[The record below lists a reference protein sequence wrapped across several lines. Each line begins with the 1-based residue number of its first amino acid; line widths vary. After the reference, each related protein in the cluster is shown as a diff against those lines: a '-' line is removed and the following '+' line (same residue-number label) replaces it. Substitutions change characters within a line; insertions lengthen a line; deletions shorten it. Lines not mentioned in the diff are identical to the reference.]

1 MAPAGTDA
9 ARVLVVGGG
18 AQDGFA
24 SENAE
29 AFGAEAY
36 KALKTCGVETLD
48 LIVTGMTA
56 ELAAAAALGARLASY
71 RFDKYRTT
79 EPAEKKP
86 SIVALR
92 IVCDDPKAAKKAFKP
107 MDAVADGV
115 FFTRDLVCEPANVL
129 YPEEF
134 ARRVRKL
141 EKVGCKVEILGEK
154 EMEKLGMGSLL
165 GVGQGSRRES
175 QLAVIQWMGADEE
188 KAQPIA
194 FIGKGV
200 CFDTGGIS
208 LKPPEGMEDMK
219 WDMGGAGAV
228 SGLMMALA
236 GRKAK
241 ANVVGILGLVE
252 NMPDGNAQRPGDVV
266 TSMSGQTIEVI
277 NTDAEGRLVLAD
289 ALWYCQDR
297 FKPKFMIDLAT
308 LTGAIIVAL
317 GNDYGGLFSN
327 DEDLSE
333 KLLAAAKASDEPLWR
348 MPLPKSYEKQLES
361 HIADMKNIGGR
372 PGGSVTAALFLQKF
386 VNGLPWAHLDIAAT
400 AWRTPSM
407 RPHRAGRPHRLRRA
421 PLGPAG
427 AGPLRGMSCEV
438 WFYHLER
445 SGLDQVLPELLEKTL
460 ARGWRALVRSTEPD
474 RIEHLDG
481 WLWTYRDDSFLPHA
495 LADEPEAERQPILL
509 TAAEGNPNRRPRPVP
524 DRRGGGWAR
533 WTPSNAACCCST
545 ARTP

>member
-1 MAPAGTDA
+1 MKIEFVAPDAEPRKHRALAVLAFEGGELSQA
-9 ARVLVVGGG
+9 AREIDQATAGAISRAVEGGRFKGKTGQSLDLIAPGGVEAMHILVVGGG
-18 AQDGFA
+18 EKAKFDADG
-24 SENAE
+24 AE

-36 KALKTCGVETLD
+36 KALKTTGVETLGLLLAGFD
-48 LIVTGMTA
+48 AETA
-56 ELAAAAALGARLASY
+56 ARAAMGARLASY

-79 EPAEKKP
+79 EPADKKP
-86 SIVALR
+86 SIAHLRVA
-92 IVCDDPKAAKKAFKP
+92 CDDPKAAKAAFKP
-107 MDAVADGV
+107 LDAVVDGV
-115 FFTRDLVCEPANVL
+115 FFTRDLVCEPANIL

-134 ARRVRKL
+134 AHRVKKL
-141 EKVGCKVEILGEK
+141 EKLGLEVEILGEK
-154 EMEKLGMGSLL
+154 EMKKLGMGSLL

-175 QLAVIQWMGADEE
+175 QLAVIQWKGAKDAN
-188 KAQPIA
+188 AQPIA
-194 FIGKGV
+194 FVGKGV

-228 SGLMMALA
+228 AGLMCALA
-236 GRKAK
+236 GRRAK
-241 ANVVGILGLVE
+241 VNVVGILGLVE

-317 GNDYGGLFSN
+317 GHDFGGLFSN
-327 DEDLSE
+327 DDDLSK
-333 KLLAAAKASDEPLWR
+333 KLLEAGRATSETLWR
-348 MPLPKSYEKQLES
+348 MPLPASYNKQLES

-407 RPHRAGRPHRLRRA
+407 KP
-421 PLGPAG
+421 
-427 AGPLRGMSCEV
+427 
-438 WFYHLER
+438 
-445 SGLDQVLPELLEKTL
+445 T
-460 ARGWRALVRSTEPD
+460 
-474 RIEHLDG
+474 
-481 WLWTYRDDSFLPHA
+481 
-495 LADEPEAERQPILL
+495 
-509 TAAEGNPNRRPRPVP
+509 VP
-524 DRRGGGWAR
+524 DGPTGFGVRLLDRLVKDHYEG
-533 WTPSNAACCCST
+533 
-545 ARTP
+545 